1 MGYRFPDARRGV
13 RALCEPFGT
22 THFYLPDG
30 WEGDLP
36 AICVYRTGGTESGVM
51 RDDRIQ
57 IETYAKGS
65 TAANDVAME
74 IHEAIV
80 GLPHDVEGI
89 GLLDNIA
96 ALVIPDEVPYKS
108 DDISLVTASY
118 RVSTRGH

>member
-22 THFYLPDG
+22 TYSFLADK
-30 WEGDLP
+30 WEEHLP
-36 AICVYRTGGTESGVM
+36 AILVYRTGGTESGVL

-57 IETYAKGS
+57 IETYAEGS
-65 TAANDVAME
+65 TKANDVAMQ

-80 GLPHDVEGI
+80 GIPHDVDGI

-96 ALVIPDEVPYKS
+96 ALVIPDEVPYDS
-108 DDISLVTASY
+108 DTINLVTASY